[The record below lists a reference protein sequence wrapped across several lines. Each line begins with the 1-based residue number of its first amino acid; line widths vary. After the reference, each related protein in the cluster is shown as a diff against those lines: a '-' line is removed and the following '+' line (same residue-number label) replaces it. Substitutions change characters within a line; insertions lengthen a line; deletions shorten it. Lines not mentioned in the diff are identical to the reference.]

1 VVRGN
6 IDWTRSTAPG
16 QIAQGMVIRV
26 TITFAPNAH
35 ARGAA
40 LAQVVFDLGQGVVLV
55 SIAEP

>member
-1 VVRGN
+1 
-6 IDWTRSTAPG
+6 
-16 QIAQGMVIRV
+16 MVIRV